1 MDIENK
7 ILTIAKL
14 YTKNP
19 EVSMISEI
27 KDDLKMDSLSLTEFL
42 VALEDEF
49 NIEIDIDDPAIDDVK
64 SLRDIW
70 IVVTRIINPN

>member
-19 EVSMISEI
+19 IVSITSEI
-27 KDDLKMDSLSLTEFL
+27 KEDLKMDSLNLTEFL
-42 VALEDEF
+42 VDLEDQF
-49 NIEIDIDDPAIDDVK
+49 NIEIDIDDPSVDDVK
-64 SLRDIW
+64 TLGDICF
-70 IVVTRIINPN
+70 IVSRLINS

>member
-19 EVSMISEI
+19 DVSMISEI

-42 VALEDEF
+42 VALEDELG
-49 NIEIDIDDPAIDDVK
+49 IEIDIDDPAIDDVK

-70 IVVTRIINPN
+70 IVVTRIIDSN

>member
-14 YTKNP
+14 YTKTPN
-19 EVSMISEI
+19 VSMISEI
-27 KDDLKMDSLSLTEFL
+27 KEDLKMDSLSLTEFL
-42 VALEDEF
+42 IALEDEF

-70 IVVTRIINPN
+70 IVVTKIIDSN